1 MAFTRLNFDE
11 NAYKQELYESTETGR
26 YQLLDKSTHLGSET
40 CFQETPEIR
49 SNNRTYK
56 ISTRNDMVNA
66 ESDLFN
72 IIRKDSKDPRTKY
85 PYVKPG
91 YDNLPKVASCTKTDL
106 SRVYPLLD
114 GNQFNR
120 SKQIQVQRFESLCLN
135 PQQMSRIRS
144 NNFIGLNTRLYNRDY
159 HKPTIPVPDV
169 VGPKDY
175 PDQSASLNY
184 VSPIEKHLGKYD
196 KLLAE
201 ADKIK
206 ADGQK
211 NNGMKEGFQNGGCGC
226 SGGKSSRR

>member
-26 YQLLDKSTHLGSET
+26 YQLLDKSTHRGNDT

-49 SNNRTYK
+49 SNNRQYK
-56 ISTRNDMVNA
+56 ISTRDDMVNA

-72 IIRKDSKDPRTKY
+72 IIRKDSKDPRTKF
-85 PYVKPG
+85 PYVKPE
-91 YDNLPKVASCTKTDL
+91 YDNLPKIASCNKTDL

-144 NNFIGLNTRLYNRDY
+144 NNYVGLNTRLYNRDY
-159 HKPTIPVPDV
+159 HRPTIPSPDV

-175 PDQSASLNY
+175 PDQTKSLNY
-184 VSPIEKHLGKYD
+184 VSPIEKQLGRYNT
-196 KLLAE
+196 LVAQ
-201 ADKIK
+201 ADAIK
-206 ADGQK
+206 AEGKNDGK
-211 NNGMKEGFQNGGCGC
+211 IKEGFQNGGCGC
-226 SGGKSSRR
+226 LGGATRR